1 MAFINDPPEGGPAET
16 SQSNPVRRAID
27 AVTMGLNVVGTL
39 LIVAIM
45 VLVNADVIGRGLF
58 GLPIS
63 GVPEMVSLSIV
74 AIVFLQ
80 VAQTFKRG
88 RLTRSDAVLN
98 LLRSRSKRF
107 RAAVELVFCL
117 AATGIMLQLL
127 NASWPLFVK
136 SWKRNT
142 FEGTIGDFT
151 APIWPVK
158 LIILIG
164 CTALIVQLLL
174 SAWDAILAMR
184 NGDDLAKGSPK

>member
-1 MAFINDPPEGGPAET
+1 
-16 SQSNPVRRAID
+16 
-27 AVTMGLNVVGTL
+27 MGLNVIGTL

-45 VLVNADVIGRGLF
+45 VLVNADVIGRGAF

-80 VAQTFKRG
+80 VAQTFRMG

-98 LLRSRSKRF
+98 MVRSRSKRF
-107 RAAVELVFCL
+107 RAAVELLFCL
-117 AATGIMLQLL
+117 AAAGIMVQLL
-127 NASWPLFVK
+127 HASWPLFLK

-151 APIWPVK
+151 VPIWPVK

-164 CTALIVQLLL
+164 CTVLIVQLLL
-174 SAWDAILAMR
+174 SSWDALR
-184 NGDDLAKGSPK
+184 CLLRGEDLPGSARQ